1 MRFVLEELKE
11 KQAKYFENAL
21 QLCGKCMR
29 KCVMATR
36 LKAHLH
42 ILFLYAFSALH
53 CVFLRSHLGWPKQA
67 KYLENALQ
75 ST

>member
-21 QLCGKCMR
+21 QLCGKCMQ
-29 KCVMATR
+29 KCVVETR

-42 ILFLYAFSALH
+42 ILFLHAFSALH
-53 CVFLRSHLGWPKQA
+53 CVFFKKSSWLDQTGKVLRKRTAVW
-67 KYLENALQ
+67 
-75 ST
+75 